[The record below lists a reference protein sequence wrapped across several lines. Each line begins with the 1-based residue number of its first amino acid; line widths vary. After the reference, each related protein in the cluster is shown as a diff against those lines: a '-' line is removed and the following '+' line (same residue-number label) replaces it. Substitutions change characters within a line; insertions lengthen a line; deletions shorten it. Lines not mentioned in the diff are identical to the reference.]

1 MTLKVSTENI
11 EISVRSSYLSEHS
24 IPRENHYFFVY
35 FICIEN
41 KGNYAVQLLSR
52 HWDIV
57 DSNGEKRAVDGEG
70 VIGETPIIEPGER
83 YEYNSGCNL
92 LTEIG
97 YMKGY
102 YTMKRPMDDS
112 VFQATIPQFDLVVP
126 SKLN

>member
-11 EISVRSSYLSEHS
+11 EISVRSAYLSEHS

-35 FICIEN
+35 FITIEN
-41 KGNYAVQLLSR
+41 KGSYAVQLLNR

-57 DSNGEKRAVDGEG
+57 DSNGEKRQVDGEG

-102 YTMKRPMDDS
+102 YTMKRLMDDS
-112 VFQATIPQFDLVVP
+112 LFQATIPQFELVVP